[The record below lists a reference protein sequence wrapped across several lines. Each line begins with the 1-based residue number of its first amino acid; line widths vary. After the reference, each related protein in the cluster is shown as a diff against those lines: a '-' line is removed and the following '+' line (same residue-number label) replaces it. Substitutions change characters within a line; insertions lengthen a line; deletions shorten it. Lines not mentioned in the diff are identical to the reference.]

1 MNLQLL
7 ITYISF
13 IVLLTTNDTL
23 KNKYNAILAKAID
36 MPKNLNKT
44 NTLSYLSTLYVE
56 LNTFLLENVKLLSR
70 KERSYIKA
78 LKNLILQLKRYL
90 KVQLAKEF
98 PNIILNLGEKEFK
111 LGVEELSKRKRI
123 SKEII
128 LLNKPYKFEYK
139 VLQPSKKGKNTFN
152 KKK

>member
-1 MNLQLL
+1 MNLQQL

-13 IVLLTTNDTL
+13 IVLLTTNDTF
-23 KNKYNAILAKAID
+23 KNKYNVILAKALD
-36 MPKNLNKT
+36 TPKKLTKT
-44 NTLSYLSTLYVE
+44 NTLTYLSTLYVA
-56 LNTFLLENVKLLSR
+56 LNTFLLENIKLLSR

-90 KVQLAKEF
+90 KIQSAKEF

-111 LGVEELSKRKRI
+111 LGVEELSKGKRM

-128 LLNKPYKFEYK
+128 LLNKPYMFNYK
-139 VLQPSKKGKNTFN
+139 VLQPSKKGKNTLN

>member
-1 MNLQLL
+1 MNLQSL

-23 KNKYNAILAKAID
+23 KNKYNIILAKAID
-36 MPKNLNKT
+36 MPKKLNKT
-44 NTLSYLSTLYVE
+44 NTLSYLSNLYIDI
-56 LNTFLLENVKLLSR
+56 NTFLIENIKLLSR

-90 KVQLAKEF
+90 KIQQAKEF
-98 PNIILNLGEKEFK
+98 PNIILNLRTKEFK
-111 LGVEELSKRKRI
+111 LGIEELSKGKRL

-128 LLNKPYKFEYK
+128 LLNKPYKFSYK
-139 VLQPSKKGKNTFN
+139 VLQSSKKGSNPF
-152 KKK
+152 KKKK